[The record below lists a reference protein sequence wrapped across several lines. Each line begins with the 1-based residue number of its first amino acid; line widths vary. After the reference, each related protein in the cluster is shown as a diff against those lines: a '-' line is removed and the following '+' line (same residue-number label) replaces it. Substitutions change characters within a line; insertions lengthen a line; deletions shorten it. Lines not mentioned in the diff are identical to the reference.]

1 MLADVVVE
9 FNSILCSSV
18 IIFRF
23 RLVDLPPLFYDKC
36 LVNPSYVG
44 SRRQYP
50 PIAIAGS
57 LKSRLIMKFLVDS

>member
-1 MLADVVVE
+1 MRNLI
-9 FNSILCSSV
+9 FILVGGNILDCK
-18 IIFRF
+18 IFRF